1 MISTY
6 TAFID
11 ANVFYGARLR
21 SLVLFVASTKIF
33 RVRWSEKVHDEWIDA
48 LVAKLKKPSIT
59 KEELQITRNA
69 MNQAIPDSVVSGYQH
84 LETGLKLPD
93 PKDNHILAAAICT
106 HASTIVTFNLKHFP
120 IDYLREF
127 NIDAT
132 HPDQFLCD
140 AFNLAPDIFAEAVK
154 QDFEHYKRPPLSF
167 EKYIADLKT
176 AGVPNLAQQLEE
188 IKILISQL
196 AF

>member
-33 RVRWSEKVHDEWIDA
+33 RVRWSEKVHDEWVDA
-48 LVAKLKKPSIT
+48 LVCNLKRPSLT
-59 KEELQITRNA
+59 KEKLQATRDA
-69 MNQAIPDSVVSGYQH
+69 MNQAIPDSVVSHYEH
-84 LETGLKLPD
+84 LEAGLELPD
-93 PKDNHILAAAICT
+93 AKDNHILAAAICT
-106 HASTIVTFNLKHFP
+106 HASTIVTFNLKDFP
-120 IDYLREF
+120 NEYLKGF

-154 QDFEHYKRPPLSF
+154 QDFEHYKRPPLTF
-167 EKYIADLKT
+167 EKYIAELKA
-176 AGVPNLAQQLEE
+176 AGVPNLAQQLDE
-188 IKILISQL
+188 IRILI
-196 AF
+196 A